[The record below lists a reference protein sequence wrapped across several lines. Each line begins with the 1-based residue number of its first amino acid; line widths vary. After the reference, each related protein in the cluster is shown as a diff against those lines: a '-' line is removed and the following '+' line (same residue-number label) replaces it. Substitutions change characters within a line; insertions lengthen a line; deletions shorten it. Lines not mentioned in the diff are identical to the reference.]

1 MSGAAPA
8 GPGEDPADA
17 PTVESAAPPAKLS
30 RARRIWLW
38 IILGLA
44 TLLTIL
50 AIFSIWADRQL
61 LNPTNWS
68 NTSTE
73 LLQKPTVRSAISA
86 YLVDQL
92 YANVDV
98 PKQLESGLPKELKPL
113 SGPVSGALHNLAE
126 EGAEKALESP
136 RLQDVWRRANH
147 AADETLVRIVDGG
160 GPRVQIEGGTVSLNL
175 RQIVAELA
183 HRLGLPESVADKL
196 PASVANLKVVTSED
210 LGLVRNMA
218 KALHALAVWLTI
230 IVVALF
236 ALAIYIA
243 PGARRR
249 TLGWCGWSLVL
260 SGVVVIIGRKIG
272 QGQLVG
278 AVTND
283 ASIQPAASDSY
294 EVATSLLVQVASA
307 SIIIGIPVILSA
319 WFAGPQRWAV
329 AGRRFLAPHFA
340 ARPPLAY
347 LLTAGLLAILFLW
360 GPIPATRNPL
370 TMLLFTV
377 LSFLGAHLLRRQI
390 LEEFPGAEPI
400 SIRAALGER
409 ARAVSERVGR
419 LRRSSTGQGGGGD
432 SKVAELE
439 RLAALH
445 ERHALDDEE
454 YAEAKKA
461 VLAG

>member
-8 GPGEDPADA
+8 GPADNPADA
-17 PTVESAAPPAKLS
+17 PTVESVAPPAKMS
-30 RARRIWLW
+30 RARRIWVW

-68 NTSTE
+68 NTSTA
-73 LLQKPTVRSAISA
+73 LLEKPRVRAAIA
-86 YLVDQL
+86 TYLVDQL
-92 YANVDV
+92 YANVNV

-126 EGAEKALESP
+126 QGAEKALASP
-136 RLQDVWRRANH
+136 RLQDAWRRANH
-147 AADETLVRIVDGG
+147 AADETLVKIIDGG
-160 GPRVQIEGGTVSLNL
+160 GPRVQIQGGTVSLNL

-183 HRLGLPESVADKL
+183 RRLGLPESVAEKL

-218 KALHALAVWLTI
+218 KALHALAVWLTV
-230 IVVALF
+230 IVLALF
-236 ALAIYIA
+236 ALAIYLA

-249 TLGWCGWSLVL
+249 TLSWCGWSLVL
-260 SGVVVIIGRKIG
+260 SGVVVLVGRKIG

-283 ASIQPAASDSY
+283 ASIQPAAGDSY
-294 EVATSLLVQVASA
+294 EVATSLLIQVASA
-307 SIIIGIPVILSA
+307 SIIIGVPLIASA
-319 WFAGPQRWAV
+319 WFAGPHRWAV

-360 GPIPATRNPL
+360 DPIPATRNPL
-370 TMLLFTV
+370 MMLLFTV
-377 LSFLGAHLLRRQI
+377 LSFVGAHLLRRQI
-390 LEEFPGAEPI
+390 LEEFPDAEPT
-400 SIRAALGER
+400 SIRASLGERGRALGER
-409 ARAVSERVGR
+409 VER
-419 LRRSSTGQGGGGD
+419 LRASRAGNAGGGD
-432 SKVAELE
+432 SKVAEVE

-445 ERHALDDEE
+445 ERQALSDAE

>member
-8 GPGEDPADA
+8 GPVDGPADA
-17 PTVESAAPPAKLS
+17 PTVEGVASPATMS
-30 RARRIWLW
+30 RTRRIWVWL
-38 IILGLA
+38 ILGLA
-44 TLLTIL
+44 TLLAIL

-68 NTSTE
+68 NTSTA
-73 LLQKPTVRSAISA
+73 LLQKPRVRAAISA

-98 PKQLESGLPKELKPL
+98 PAQLESGLPKELKPL

-136 RLQDVWRRANH
+136 RLQDVWRRANR
-147 AADETLVRIVDGG
+147 AADETLVRVINGG

-183 HRLGLPESVADKL
+183 QRLGLPAGVAEKL
-196 PASVANLKVVTSED
+196 PASVANLKVVTSKD
-210 LGLVRNMA
+210 LGLVRNLA
-218 KALHALAVWLTI
+218 KALHALAIWLAI
-230 IVVALF
+230 IVLALY
-236 ALAIYIA
+236 ALAIYLA

-249 TLGWCGWSLVL
+249 TLAWCGWSLVL
-260 SGVVVIIGRKIG
+260 SGVVVIIARKIG

-278 AVTND
+278 AVTSD
-283 ASIQPAASDSY
+283 ASIQPAANDSY
-294 EVATSLLVQVASA
+294 AVATSLLVQVASA

-319 WFAGPQRWAV
+319 WFAGPTRWAL
-329 AGRRFLAPHFA
+329 AGRRFLAPHFE
-340 ARPPLAY
+340 ARPTLAY
-347 LLTAGLLAILFLW
+347 LLAGVLLTIVILW
-360 GPIPATRNPL
+360 GPIPATRNPW
-370 TMLLFTV
+370 MILLFAV
-377 LSFLGAHLLRRQI
+377 LSFIGAHLLRSQI
-390 LEEFPGAEPI
+390 LEEFPDAEPI
-400 SIRAALGER
+400 SIRESLVERAHALGER
-409 ARAVSERVGR
+409 VER
-419 LRRSSTGQGGGGD
+419 LRAGRGASAGVGD

-445 ERHALDDEE
+445 EREALSDAE
-454 YAEAKKA
+454 YAEAKRA